1 MRPRQAR
8 GLTYVKRALGRRL
21 AWAPTRAMTS
31 TIPPWLT
38 TLIAAA
44 VFAVMLSLGLMI
56 GREQVAAARDRRVV
70 LAVALFAVVVP
81 VPAVAVLLVK
91 LAGLKGVVAA
101 GILLMAISPGAPIAL
116 RRAIEAG
123 GNREFAPVLHL
134 AVVVLAIV
142 SVPAGVAL
150 LSRLFGVSFAISPLD
165 VARQVFFAQLLPIA
179 LGAALRAWRPALA
192 ARLEAPLAR
201 VTSWMLIG
209 LALALLVVLWP
220 LLEEVGWL
228 PFAAGIGLTACA
240 LAMGAAIVTRDVQ
253 ARPAVAVA
261 AAMRNP
267 GLALLIAAVNKM
279 PAGVV
284 ASVFGYALGLLLV
297 VGAFVAWQ
305 VRRAR

>member
-1 MRPRQAR
+1 
-8 GLTYVKRALGRRL
+8 
-21 AWAPTRAMTS
+21 MTP
-31 TIPPWLT
+31 TIPHWLT

-56 GREQVAAARDRRVV
+56 GHEQVAAARDRRLV

-81 VPAVAVLLVK
+81 VPAVAVLLVQ

-165 VARQVFFAQLLPIA
+165 VARQVFFAQLLPLA

-192 ARLEAPLAR
+192 ARLEAQLAR
-201 VTSWMLIG
+201 LTSWMLI
-209 LALALLVVLWP
+209 AVTLALLVVLWP
-220 LLEEVGWL
+220 LMEEVGWL
-228 PFAAGIGLTACA
+228 PFASGAGLTACA
-240 LAMGAAIVTRDVQ
+240 LAIGAAVVTRDAQ

-261 AAMRNP
+261 VAMRNA
-267 GLALLIAAVNKM
+267 GLALLIATVNEM

-297 VGAFVAWQ
+297 VGAFVSWQ

>member
-1 MRPRQAR
+1 
-8 GLTYVKRALGRRL
+8 
-21 AWAPTRAMTS
+21 MTS

-150 LSRLFGVSFAISPLD
+150 LSRERGNLRLD
-165 VARQVFFAQLLPIA
+165 RGGNDDC
-179 LGAALRAWRPALA
+179 LGAFLRGLR
-192 ARLEAPLAR
+192 EDAP
-201 VTSWMLIG
+201 G
-209 LALALLVVLWP
+209 
-220 LLEEVGWL
+220 
-228 PFAAGIGLTACA
+228 
-240 LAMGAAIVTRDVQ
+240 
-253 ARPAVAVA
+253 
-261 AAMRNP
+261 
-267 GLALLIAAVNKM
+267 
-279 PAGVV
+279 
-284 ASVFGYALGLLLV
+284 
-297 VGAFVAWQ
+297 
-305 VRRAR
+305 

>member
-1 MRPRQAR
+1 MA
-8 GLTYVKRALGRRL
+8 
-21 AWAPTRAMTS
+21 S
-31 TIPPWLT
+31 TIPSWLAL
-38 TLIAAA
+38 LIAAA

-56 GREQVAAARDRRVV
+56 GREQVAAARDRRMV

-91 LAGLKGVVAA
+91 LAGLGGVVAA

-123 GNREFAPVLHL
+123 GNRAFAPALHL
-134 AVVVLAIV
+134 AIVVLAIV
-142 SVPAGVAL
+142 SVPAGVAV
-150 LSRLFGVSFAISPLD
+150 LSILFGVDFAVSPLD
-165 VARQVFFAQLLPIA
+165 VARQVFFAQLLPLA
-179 LGAALRAWRPALA
+179 LGAAIRAWRSALA
-192 ARLEAPLAR
+192 ARLEAQLAR
-201 VTSWMLIG
+201 VTSWLLIG
-209 LALALLVVLWP
+209 VALALLVVLWP
-220 LLEEVGWL
+220 LLEVVGWT

-240 LAMGAAIVTRDVQ
+240 LAMGAAIVTRDAQ

-284 ASVFGYALGLLLV
+284 AAVFGYALGLALV
-297 VGAFVAWQ
+297 VGAFVAWRG
-305 VRRAR
+305 RRAR